1 MKTLINH
8 CVCVLVI
15 LGFLTSCSA
24 PASSV
29 GPAIPTSTLLPTVV
43 PSSIPTMKL
52 PTVTPVLKPTTST
65 PASELPTDT
74 PVLKP
79 TPTASAL
86 RATPAPTLTDD
97 EEQTLVL
104 DLLKKNGECQ
114 LPCWWGFTP
123 GKTSWQIAES
133 FFVSAGKKIGKY
145 RDSQTTI
152 YTIYFHIPLH
162 GSQINQDYYTVND
175 DTIDVITISAVP
187 PTRNGELVYGD
198 AQFARDWRSYTLPQL
213 LTDYGQ
219 PQQIFLRTFS
229 DTPTGWLP
237 FNLLLF
243 YPEQGILVS
252 YYGPAEKDKGT
263 LRACLNQTDVRL
275 WLWSPEHTMSL
286 ERLAN
291 MGSSPIGNMAGFRRL
306 EEATGMSVEQF
317 YQSFVQP
324 NNKRCLETPAD
335 MW

>member
-1 MKTLINH
+1 MKTLISQ
-8 CVCVLVI
+8 CVCIFVLLV
-15 LGFLTSCSA
+15 FLVSCSV
-24 PASSV
+24 P
-29 GPAIPTSTLLPTVV
+29 PNPTIPTLTLLPTGV
-43 PSSIPTMKL
+43 PSSTPPSEFPTA
-52 PTVTPVLKPTTST
+52 TSVLKST
-65 PASELPTDT
+65 PSTPTSGLLTHT
-74 PVLKP
+74 PISKP
-79 TPTASAL
+79 TPTTPAPRS
-86 RATPAPTLTDD
+86 TPAPTLTDD

-104 DLLKKNGECQ
+104 DLLKENGGCR

-133 FFVSAGKKIGKY
+133 FFVSQGKKIGKY
-145 RDSQTTI
+145 RDSQTTD

-162 GSQINQDYYTVND
+162 GSQINQDYYTVNG
-175 DTIDVITISAVP
+175 DTIDVITIRAVP
-187 PTRNGELVYGD
+187 PIRNDKLVYGD
-198 AQFARDWRSYTLPQL
+198 AQFTNDWRPYTLPRML
-213 LTDYGQ
+213 ADYGQ

-243 YPEQGILVS
+243 YPEQGIFVS
-252 YYGPAEKDKGT
+252 YYGPAEKSEET
-263 LRACLNQTDVRL
+263 LRACLDQTDIRL

-286 ERLAN
+286 ERLVN
-291 MGSSPIGNMAGFRRL
+291 MGSSPIGDLSGFRSL

-324 NNKRCLETPAD
+324 NHKTCLETPAD